1 MRGDDKSIPING
13 DGRAHANVNRD
24 DDLDHLARIVE
35 SRYALISEAVRRY
48 APGSSLF
55 YDVAQQV
62 FLLFVEGVRQKNWD
76 PDQNPDG
83 LLYAIARNVS
93 QNMWTKEQKNSP
105 EALQKIGELFLRA
118 RNRLEGSDDTHREN
132 EFYQERLT
140 ALRACMNKLNP
151 KSLEFLDLHYCQG
164 IKLDEIGRK
173 YDIKSVTIRQIFSR
187 LRAKLRD
194 CIERSTRNSEQ

>member
-1 MRGDDKSIPING
+1 M
-13 DGRAHANVNRD
+13 NRN
-24 DDLDHLARIVE
+24 DDLDRLARIFE

-62 FLLFVEGVRQKNWD
+62 FLLFVEGVRQKGWD

-83 LLYAIARNVS
+83 LLYAIAKNVS
-93 QNMWTKEQKNSP
+93 QSMWTKEQKNSSK
-105 EALQKIGELFLRA
+105 ALQRIGEHFFRA
-118 RNRLEGSDDTHREN
+118 RNRLEGNDDSLREN
-132 EFYQERLT
+132 EFYQQRLT
-140 ALRACMNKLNP
+140 ALRGCMNKLNP
-151 KSLEFLDLHYCQG
+151 KSLEFMDLHYCQG

-173 YDIKSVTIRQIFSR
+173 YEIKSATIRQIFSR

-194 CIERSTRNSEQ
+194 CIEQSIRSSEQ